1 MTLAYEECL
10 KHPKVNDS
18 RELKPPPSPEHP
30 VYDQLCRGE
39 LKVMMIDIELLKNK
53 LLSWMHEEII
63 FKEVMFHFTLQ
74 DH

>member
-10 KHPKVNDS
+10 KHPMVNDS

-53 LLSWMHEEII
+53 LLS
-63 FKEVMFHFTLQ
+63 
-74 DH
+74 